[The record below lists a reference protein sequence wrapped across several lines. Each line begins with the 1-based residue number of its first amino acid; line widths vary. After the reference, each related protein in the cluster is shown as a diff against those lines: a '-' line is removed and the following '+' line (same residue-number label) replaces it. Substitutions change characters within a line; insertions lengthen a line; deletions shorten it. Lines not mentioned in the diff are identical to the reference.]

1 MNIET
6 LSAISIHFTPEELF
20 VILEGLGDAR
30 LLGLTRDKFE
40 QLPADHQAVALNVA
54 KRGLIA
60 RGLLIVDERG
70 REKIQAMA
78 LGVIVPS
85 LSPDH
90 SVIIV
95 RNPSDKPAN
104 VYYFHQARDV
114 HVVYFGTPLAT
125 YHFNLLRDQATYDQ
139 GIANVL
145 DLGQADASSSS
156 PVRLPNNLFDQA
168 QNAARIGGAV
178 AARAV
183 LNASTLDQETLTQ
196 LVSTLGSPFEFKAIT
211 AIDHTTTPEPTITVL
226 TVLHGHNG
234 LWAIEQAPDD
244 ANDLLI
250 QRLSTAAVQEKV
262 QGLVNR
268 QLVAV

>member
-6 LSAISIHFTPEELF
+6 LSAISIQFTPEELF
-20 VILEGLGDAR
+20 VILEGLGDAQ
-30 LLGLTRDKFE
+30 LLGLTRDKFN

-60 RGLLIVDERG
+60 RGLLLVDERG

-85 LSPDH
+85 LSPDQ

-95 RNPSDKPAN
+95 RNPSDKPAQ

-114 HVVYFGTPLAT
+114 HVVYFGTPAAT

-139 GIANVL
+139 GMANVL
-145 DLGQADASSSS
+145 DLGQVYDDS
-156 PVRLPNNLFDQA
+156 PAPIRLPNHLFDQA
-168 QNAARIGGAV
+168 QNAARTGGAD

-183 LNASTLDQETLTQ
+183 LSASTLDQATLTQ

-211 AIDHTTTPEPTITVL
+211 AIDHTTAPEPTITVL

-234 LWAIEQAPDD
+234 LWTIDKAPD
-244 ANDLLI
+244 NQGDLLI
-250 QRLSTAAVQEKV
+250 QRLSAAAVQDKV